1 MVETRRN
8 FTRKMMGISE
18 PIQVSSYA
26 GSKGEETPR
35 AFHSSTAGQIVVV
48 HVIERWVQESVQREQ
63 KEYFR
68 VLASDGQI
76 YTLYR
81 DRFLDLWFL
90 EKKDPAGDL
99 PEG

>member
-1 MVETRRN
+1 MRL
-8 FTRKMMGISE
+8 IPE

-35 AFHSSTAGQIVVV
+35 AFRTSAGRLVVV
-48 HVIERWVQESVQREQ
+48 RVLDRWVQEGLQREQ

-68 VLASDGQI
+68 IIASDGQT

-81 DRFLDLWFL
+81 DRSLDLWFL
-90 EKKDPAGDL
+90 E
-99 PEG
+99 EGP